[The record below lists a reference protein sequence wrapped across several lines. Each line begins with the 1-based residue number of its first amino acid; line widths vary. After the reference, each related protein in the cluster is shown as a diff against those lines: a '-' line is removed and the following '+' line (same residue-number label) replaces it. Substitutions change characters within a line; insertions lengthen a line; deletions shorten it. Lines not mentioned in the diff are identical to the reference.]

1 MGNFEIY
8 AKYER
13 LKKLDTNFN
22 RALLINLFALGL
34 VLLCCDLKYEV
45 SDDFVMSTIVSGAY
59 GKGRNPH
66 LIFSNIFL
74 GYILLPFYQ
83 LVLRNAYSGRFYIF
97 NDSYFFFD
105 REIRKN
111 ESDYALCLFNFIF
124 FQ

>member
-22 RALLINLFALGL
+22 RALLINIFALGL

-59 GKGRNPH
+59 GAGRNPH

-74 GYILLPFYQ
+74 GYILLPFYI
-83 LVLRNAYSGRFYIF
+83 V
-97 NDSYFFFD
+97 NDSCFFFD
-105 REIRKN
+105 REIRKI
-111 ESDYALCLFNFIF
+111 ESDSALCLFNFIF